1 MATSYGTDS
10 PALLHSPLYDWH
22 VAHGAKMADFGGWE
36 MPIEYPG
43 GGVLKEHAAVRE
55 RVAIFDVSHLG
66 KGVVRGPGA
75 AAYVN
80 SCLTNDLGK
89 LVPGQA
95 QYTLCC
101 QDDGGVVDDL
111 IAYLRS
117 DDEVFLIPNA
127 SNTTEVLRRLAAAAP
142 KGIEVENLHRSLAV
156 IAVQGPDSAEL
167 LTRLGLP
174 VDHDYMSFVSAEWQ
188 GRRVVVCRSGY
199 TGEVG
204 FELLP
209 AWNDATP
216 LWVALLAAGAD
227 LDVLPAGLGARDT
240 LRTEM
245 GYPLHGNDL
254 SPQITPVQA
263 RVGWAVGW
271 NKPAFWGRDA
281 LVQEKADG
289 ARRLLWGIES
299 MDRGIPR
306 PHMPV
311 LNAEGDVLGEVTS
324 GTFSPTLRQGIGL
337 ALLDRTVLAGDE
349 LLVDVRGR
357 TSVVRVVKPPF
368 VKTSTR

>member
-1 MATSYGTDS
+1 MQPS
-10 PALLHSPLYDWH
+10 PSSELLRSPLHDWH

-55 RVAIFDVSHLG
+55 QVGIFDVSHLG

-80 SCLTNDLGK
+80 ACLTNDLDR

-117 DDEVFLIPNA
+117 PDEVFLIPNA
-127 SNTTEVLRRLAAAAP
+127 ANTAEVLRRLEAEAP
-142 KGIEVENLHRSLAV
+142 ADVEVVNLHRSLAV
-156 IAVQGPDSAEL
+156 IAVQGPRSPEL

-174 VDHDYMSFVSAEWQ
+174 VDHDYMSFVTADWQ
-188 GRRVVVCRSGY
+188 GRQVIVCRSGY

-209 AWNDATP
+209 QWDDAP
-216 LWVALLAAGAD
+216 ALWEALLEEGAT
-227 LDVLPAGLGARDT
+227 LGALPAGLGARDT

-271 NKPAFWGRDA
+271 SKPAFWGRDA
-281 LVQEKADG
+281 LVLEKAEG
-289 ARRLLWGIES
+289 PRRLLWGIES

-311 LNAEGDVLGEVTS
+311 LTADGERVGEVTS
-324 GTFSPTLRQGIGL
+324 GTFSPTRRVGIGL
-337 ALLDRTVLAGDE
+337 ALLDISAGAGDE

-368 VKTSTR
+368 VQTSTR